1 MMTEPLSS
9 WGQNHCDFSGRQ
21 NGVCA
26 QFQRMSELLSMP
38 LIPDSKLEDCVDR
51 VYQPT
56 EYFYRKYLEWSDKS
70 ISRKKKLASYQ

>member
-9 WGQNHCDFSGRQ
+9 WGQIIATFLEDRM
-21 NGVCA
+21 VCA

-51 VYQPT
+51 VYQPA
-56 EYFYRKYLEWSDKS
+56 EYF
-70 ISRKKKLASYQ
+70 